1 MWEARRLLRGRRVQG
16 SGRAARGKRNASYH
30 LYTCTCAH
38 CARACLC
45 GQVRCYSDVR
55 LSAWSLRDGCS
66 VWGESDAGWPCTTHR
81 TFAQA
86 EATCQ
91 AAGARLCTAAELV
104 AGCTTGTGCQFDY
117 ELVWGVPSPSRSP
130 PLPPPPPPPS
140 QSPYVFTNTDALEE
154 AVQAFTDDLANALS
168 KYGPIENWEV
178 SRITNMSGL
187 FSGKQG
193 FNRDVSSWNTSGVT
207 DMSHMF
213 AVRSDAAPLTSL

>member
-1 MWEARRLLRGRRVQG
+1 MEGR
-16 SGRAARGKRNASYH
+16 
-30 LYTCTCAH
+30 
-38 CARACLC
+38 
-45 GQVRCYSDVR
+45 
-55 LSAWSLRDGCS
+55 W
-66 VWGESDAGWPCTTHR
+66 R
-81 TFAQA
+81 TPHI
-86 EATCQ
+86 
-91 AAGARLCTAAELV
+91 AAEKKNKVNDEITASEVRVIDAEGAQL
-104 AGCTTGTGCQFDY
+104 
-117 ELVWGVPSPSRSP
+117 GVIS
-130 PLPPPPPPPS
+130 
-140 QSPYVFTNTDALEE
+140 LEE